1 MNGVSAFDAGWALVP
16 LLVLVAGF
24 VGGVLLIALL
34 LWILYTIIWNGV
46 RRGLE
51 EYYGPAPR
59 RPDPRAPRESVGQYF
74 GFVDDRVS
82 SGSSHDG
89 VSLPAH
95 TSMSSAEQPMVRER
109 RHRSGRLTR

>member
-1 MNGVSAFDAGWALVP
+1 MNGVDTFDVGWTLVP
-16 LLVLVAGF
+16 VLVLIGGF

-59 RPDPRAPRESVGQYF
+59 RPEQRARHESVGQYF
-74 GFVDDRVS
+74 GFVDDRTMPAEP
-82 SGSSHDG
+82 DG
-89 VSLPAH
+89 GSLPTPSPMPSPA
-95 TSMSSAEQPMVRER
+95 QPMVRER